1 MFFFPQR
8 GRLNT
13 DKTISRFLQ
22 RIVTSRSVISGAICV
37 VRGHILT
44 GLQQRIIS
52 RFQRLHARAELNLAS
67 KKKEKKTDNHPPVH
81 QVYAPRSFMQC
92 GTSMFSG
99 RLEEPSGWILL
110 LPACMG
116 TRSRTLPLPCQRGS
130 SPAFHIHYIW
140 CRSAHTHTHTLNQ
153 IGG

>member
-1 MFFFPQR
+1 MRGCFFSQR

-13 DKTISRFLQ
+13 DKTISQFLQ

-67 KKKEKKTDNHPPVH
+67 KKKRKPITIHPSIKSMH
-81 QVYAPRSFMQC
+81 REASCSAGRQC
-92 GTSMFSG
+92 S
-99 RLEEPSGWILL
+99 
-110 LPACMG
+110 PAAW
-116 TRSRTLPLPCQRGS
+116 RSRQGGSYYFQPVWELGAERFLFPASVEAALPFIYTTYGVGL
-130 SPAFHIHYIW
+130 
-140 CRSAHTHTHTLNQ
+140 HTHT
-153 IGG
+153 